1 MSRVKT
7 RAELKAEAKDL
18 LRGRWGDGILLNLVP
33 TLSQIA
39 LFVFIAFISA
49 AAIALAVIFFR
60 DTDFMSQTSTYTDG
74 YQGNSGGGYG
84 GGGIF
89 GLFISLITIGIS
101 FTFLDWL
108 RQPTKKI
115 QPFKDA
121 FQVYTSKNFL
131 TVLVISILS
140 SIFTFL
146 WSLLFVIPGIIKA
159 LAYSQ
164 SYFIYKDLS
173 SHGGNEGMRYT
184 NYITESRQLMDGHKG
199 RYFLLQL
206 SFIGWHILALLTL
219 GIGYLWLNPYM
230 SATYAAFYKDLA
242 QDRYLS
248 GAKVYED
255 VEDTTNEWTND

>member
-1 MSRVKT
+1 MSQVKT

-33 TLSQIA
+33 TILQIA
-39 LFVFIAFISA
+39 LFIFIAFISVA
-49 AAIALAVIFFR
+49 IIALAVIFFR
-60 DTDFMSQTSTYTDG
+60 DTDFMSQSSSYTEG

-108 RQPTKKI
+108 REPTKKI
-115 QPFKDA
+115 EPFKDA
-121 FQVYTSKNFL
+121 FQVYTGKNFL

-164 SYFIYKDLS
+164 AYFIYKDLS
-173 SHGGNEGMRYT
+173 SFGGNDGMRYT
-184 NYITESRQLMDGHKG
+184 NYITESRRLMDGHKG

-206 SFIGWHILALLTL
+206 SFIGWHILAILTL

-242 QDRYLS
+242 QDRYLN
-248 GAKVYED
+248 GPKVYED